1 MISMRFIQRY
11 KKPEY
16 IGVGDNVRFKNNE
29 YQVLINYIKG
39 DQDRKGFIPTEN
51 FTILINHRGKRVT
64 CHNFK
69 DLEIIP

>member
-1 MISMRFIQRY
+1 MRFIQRY

-16 IGVGDNVRFKNNE
+16 IGVGEKVRFKKND

-51 FTILINHRGKRVT
+51 FTILINEKGRRVT
-64 CHNFK
+64 CHDFK
-69 DLEIIP
+69 ELEIIP

>member
-1 MISMRFIQRY
+1 MNFIQRY

-16 IGVGDNVRFKNNE
+16 IGVGDNVRFKKND

-51 FTILINHRGKRVT
+51 FTILINEKGRRVT
-64 CHNFK
+64 CHNFR

>member
-1 MISMRFIQRY
+1 MNFIQRY

-16 IGVGDNVRFKNNE
+16 IGVGDNVRFKNKD

-51 FTILINHRGKRVT
+51 FTILINPRGKRVY
-64 CHNFK
+64 CHN
-69 DLEIIP
+69 LSLIHI

>member
-1 MISMRFIQRY
+1 MRFIQRY

-39 DQDRKGFIPTEN
+39 DQDRKGFIQQR
-51 FTILINHRGKRVT
+51 ILLSLLMIEVK
-64 CHNFK
+64 
-69 DLEIIP
+69 E